1 MTTAEHGE
9 VGTRGQALG
18 RQMHDPAV
26 RDVGVGEDRQVDS
39 FALDE
44 LDDVGLGNDRDPVGI
59 ERAGQLRGISPVVD
73 VRDLGGGEGD
83 YAIRRIVAKHDVDV
97 VEVTTRCAEDDYR
110 GRAYHNALRG
120 WVEHRRRDALVAP
133 RPWDSP

>member
-59 ERAGQLRGISPVVD
+59 ERAGQLRGITPVVD

-97 VEVTTRCAEDDYR
+97 VEVTTRCAEDDS
-110 GRAYHNALRG
+110 LRTPAG
-120 WVEHRRRDALVAP
+120 TSSIERYTSVFSP
-133 RPWDSP
+133 RERYTIENL